1 MTLTSDSALS
11 SSEER
16 IQFRK
21 VCQIVDQ
28 IINILNEFQGKY
40 HKKFNFSK
48 LIHLLNIPESESFEL
63 LNLIFRFQDLFETV
77 FKQYQ
82 IRSRR
87 EGNTTYLI
95 TKRKDEYL
103 TPVRIQLS
111 NRHTKFFNDL
121 IYTFKSIN
129 RGKGFDIANTNDVE
143 FLNNLEHLRS
153 EHPYLFQSN
162 GNGLIYPSK
171 IGLDLGNLI
180 ISYNK
185 SNQKVDTFKIQNYI
199 FKVVNENE

>member
-16 IQFRK
+16 IQFKK
-21 VCQIVDQ
+21 VCQIIDQ

-48 LIHLLNIPESESFEL
+48 LIQYLNIPESESYEL
-63 LNLIFRFQDLFETV
+63 LNLIFRFQDLFESV
-77 FKQYQ
+77 FKEYQ

-87 EGNTTYLI
+87 ERNTIYLI

-103 TPVRIQLS
+103 TPVHIQLS
-111 NRHTKFFNDL
+111 NRHTEFFNDV

-129 RGKGFDIANTNDVE
+129 RGKGFEIKNTNAE
-143 FLNNLEHLRS
+143 FLNKLRQLRS
-153 EHPYLFQSN
+153 KHPYLFQSN

-171 IGLDLGNLI
+171 LGLDLGNLI

-185 SNQKVDTFKIQNYI
+185 SNQKIDTFKVNNYV
-199 FKVVNENE
+199 FEVVNEGE

>member
-1 MTLTSDSALS
+1 MTLTTDSALS

-16 IQFRK
+16 IQFKK

-48 LIHLLNIPESESFEL
+48 LIQYLNIPELESYEF
-63 LNLIFRFQDLFETV
+63 LNIIFRFQDLFENV
-77 FKQYQ
+77 FKDYQ
-82 IRSRR
+82 IRSKR

-103 TPVRIQLS
+103 TPVHIQLS
-111 NRHTKFFNDL
+111 NRETEFFNDV

-129 RGKGFDIANTNDVE
+129 RGKGFDIKNTNAE
-143 FLNNLEHLRS
+143 FLNKLRLLRS
-153 EHPYLFQSN
+153 KYPYLFQSN
-162 GNGLIYPSK
+162 GNGLIYPSNL
-171 IGLDLGNLI
+171 GLDLGNLI
-180 ISYNK
+180 ISYNR
-185 SNQKVDTFKIQNYI
+185 SNQKIDS
-199 FKVVNENE
+199 FKVKNYVFEVVIV